1 MTKHSHRI
9 KTAPAVPAY
18 VYLARHQHQPRF
30 KVGISIDPLRRLSV
44 LPESRDIDYSRSLQM
59 KLPDFSRAGEVEYGL
74 HLLLR
79 PWQRL
84 GLQGYDGRTEWFDI
98 IAWPVAV
105 SALESL
111 PMSVPISVPVGLRRS
126 PPEPAASLISS
137 SLIATDPPNELRNL
151 LPYGSDPLAPWSA
164 VLRPLTKVLY
174 TVARHCYVEVQRPYG
189 TKGPCQGLRI
199 WDMRGAYTAPMHSL
213 RYAVMDPQLYEVATE
228 QGPRTLLAGPI
239 QWAQQRPVDLL
250 IPLTSPTYWRRHGE
264 RGAQVEEALRGI
276 ARRLTA
282 LGRQWHQGSFV
293 EPCDGI
299 GEIDPAQIPTRDPR
313 PLITMSELAYAN
325 RPPARVQT
333 TAANE
338 AVLG

>member
-1 MTKHSHRI
+1 MAKPTHRI
-9 KTAPAVPAY
+9 KAAPAVPAY

-30 KVGISIDPLRRLSV
+30 KVGISIDPLRRLSL

-59 KLPDFSRAGEVEYGL
+59 KLPDVSRAGEVEYGL

-84 GLQGYDGRTEWFDI
+84 GPPGYDGRTEWFDI
-98 IAWPVAV
+98 VAWPVAV
-105 SALESL
+105 SALEALPISL
-111 PMSVPISVPVGLRRS
+111 PRTLPMGMRRS
-126 PPEPAASLISS
+126 APEPATSLIST
-137 SLIATDPPNELRNL
+137 SLISTDPSTELRNL
-151 LPYGSDPLAPWSA
+151 LPYGPDPLAPWSA

-174 TVARHCYVEVQRPYG
+174 TVARHCYVEVLRPNG

-199 WDMRGAYTAPMHSL
+199 WDLRGAYTAPMHSL

-276 ARRLTA
+276 AKCLTA
-282 LGRQWHQGSFV
+282 LGRQWHEGAFV

-299 GEIDPAQIPTRDPR
+299 GERDPAQIPTRDPR
-313 PLITMSELAYAN
+313 PLITMVELADVN
-325 RPPARVQT
+325 RPLARVQT

-338 AVLG
+338 AALR